1 MGDGGLVEAGESL
14 FRAVFDASPRPMW
27 LYDHERLTLLA
38 VNDAA
43 SVLYGWTRE
52 EFLSMDVRDLFA
64 GVDAKALTAAEEA
77 RFELRHAAKSGA
89 LLHLEIRTTPL
100 AWEGRRIGCAVVSP
114 IVEYVA
120 HDDAERATSEAQRR
134 LEQVLS
140 TTSAVMYTARAHGDF
155 GATYVSPNVTAIT
168 GYEARAFVE
177 TASFWID
184 HIHPEDR
191 PAVEQALG
199 RMFEVK
205 EHSFVYRFRHADGCY
220 RWMQDAPRVIRDGE
234 GRPKEIV
241 GYWIDVHDRVQGE
254 HRLRA
259 SEASFRTVIEKAP
272 SAIFIH
278 RRGTLAYANAAAVKM
293 LGYDDAAEL
302 LGCDVIGLLH
312 PDDRERITVRMD
324 RTIREGFSPLMESGM
339 LRRDGS
345 TLRVEAES
353 VLLDFEGE
361 PSSVILMRDVTER
374 REMFARVAAADRMR
388 SVGTLA
394 AGVAHEINNPLAYV
408 TMNLDLLAA
417 EVPHLRPVVGR
428 RFAIGEIEALV
439 RDAQEGAARVS
450 EIVRELLSLSRAND
464 DATGPV
470 DLRAVVDSCLKIAHT
485 EIRHR
490 AIVVTK
496 IDAALPHALANP
508 SRLAQVI
515 LNLLVNAAQAI
526 VEGDVAANEIRVRA
540 SASAD
545 GTQVWLEIE
554 DTGVGMTPSLME
566 RIFDPF
572 FTTKPVGVGTGLGL
586 AISHHIIR
594 AMGGEIGVT
603 STPQVGTCFR
613 VTLPVSG
620 VSGGLAAPST

>member
-1 MGDGGLVEAGESL
+1 MGDGGLSEAGESL

-27 LYDHERLTLLA
+27 LYDQQQLTVLA

-43 SVLYGWTRE
+43 LVVYGCTRE
-52 EFLSMDVRDLFA
+52 EFLSMDVRVLFA
-64 GVDAKALTAAEEA
+64 GVDVKELATATEA
-77 RFELRHAAKSGA
+77 RFELRHATKSGA
-89 LLHLEIRTTPL
+89 LLHLEIRTAPFT
-100 AWEGRRIGCAVVSP
+100 WEGRRISSAVVSP
-114 IVEYVA
+114 IL
-120 HDDAERATSEAQRR
+120 DIDIDAERARSEAQRR

-140 TTSAVMYTARAHGDF
+140 TTSAVMYTARTHGDF

-168 GYEARAFVE
+168 GYEPRAFVE

-191 PAVEQALG
+191 PAVEQARG
-199 RMFEVK
+199 RMFEVE
-205 EHSFVYRFRHADGCY
+205 EHSLVYRFRHSDGGY
-220 RWMQDAPRVIRDGE
+220 RWMQDAPRVIRDGD
-234 GRPKEIV
+234 GLPTEIV
-241 GYWIDVHDRVQGE
+241 GYWIDVHDRVQAE

-259 SEASFRTVIEKAP
+259 SEASFRTVIERAP

-293 LGYDDAAEL
+293 LGYDDASEL

-312 PDDRERITVRMD
+312 PDDRERITVRMG

-361 PSSVILMRDVTER
+361 PSSVILVRDVTER

-408 TMNLDLLAA
+408 TMNLALLAA
-417 EVPHLRPVVGR
+417 ELPDLLRDRVGR
-428 RFAIGEIEALV
+428 GGSVGEIETLV
-439 RDAQEGAARVS
+439 RDAQEGAGRVS
-450 EIVRELLSLSRAND
+450 EIVRDLLSLSRAD
-464 DATGPV
+464 DEATGPV
-470 DLRAVVDSCLKIAHT
+470 DLRAVVDSCLKIANS

-490 AIVVTK
+490 AAVVTQ
-496 IDAALPHALANP
+496 IDDALPRALANP
-508 SRLAQVI
+508 SRLAQVV

-526 VEGDVAANEIRVRA
+526 VEDDMAANEIRVRA

-545 GTQVWLEIE
+545 GTQVWLEVE
-554 DTGVGMTPSLME
+554 DTGVGMSASLME

-586 AISHHIIR
+586 PISHHIIR
-594 AMGGEIGVT
+594 AMGGEITVK

-620 VSGGLAAPST
+620 ASGDLAATSP

>member
-1 MGDGGLVEAGESL
+1 
-14 FRAVFDASPRPMW
+14 
-27 LYDHERLTLLA
+27 
-38 VNDAA
+38 
-43 SVLYGWTRE
+43 
-52 EFLSMDVRDLFA
+52 
-64 GVDAKALTAAEEA
+64 
-77 RFELRHAAKSGA
+77 
-89 LLHLEIRTTPL
+89 
-100 AWEGRRIGCAVVSP
+100 
-114 IVEYVA
+114 
-120 HDDAERATSEAQRR
+120 
-134 LEQVLS
+134 
-140 TTSAVMYTARAHGDF
+140 
-155 GATYVSPNVTAIT
+155 
-168 GYEARAFVE
+168 
-177 TASFWID
+177 
-184 HIHPEDR
+184 
-191 PAVEQALG
+191 
-199 RMFEVK
+199 
-205 EHSFVYRFRHADGCY
+205 
-220 RWMQDAPRVIRDGE
+220 
-234 GRPKEIV
+234 
-241 GYWIDVHDRVQGE
+241 
-254 HRLRA
+254 
-259 SEASFRTVIEKAP
+259 
-272 SAIFIH
+272 
-278 RRGTLAYANAAAVKM
+278 
-293 LGYDDAAEL
+293 
-302 LGCDVIGLLH
+302 
-312 PDDRERITVRMD
+312 
-324 RTIREGFSPLMESGM
+324 M